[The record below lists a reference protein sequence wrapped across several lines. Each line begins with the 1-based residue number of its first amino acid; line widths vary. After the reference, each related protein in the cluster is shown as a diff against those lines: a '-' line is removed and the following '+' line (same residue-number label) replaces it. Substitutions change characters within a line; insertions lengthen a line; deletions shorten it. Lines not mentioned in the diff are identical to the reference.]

1 MSAVDRK
8 LKVEHYATE
17 NSQLRQGIGILTRLN
32 SELESDNASLTVENE
47 RLRKAL
53 ESLKA
58 TDRFDPY
65 VMTFLVPMIDA
76 VLRGEE

>member
-32 SELESDNASLTVENE
+32 SELEFDNARLTAENE

-53 ESLKA
+53 EEIRDDCK
-58 TDRFDPY
+58 
-65 VMTFLVPMIDA
+65 VMGTEYIKNVADA
-76 VLRGEE
+76 ALRGEE